1 MIKNDIQL
9 AINNA
14 LKKGIKVELDALRF
28 VMSQIKYEE
37 IAKQK
42 ELTDEEVVTLM
53 QREIK
58 KRKEAVEMF
67 KKGKRDDLVKNEEA
81 QMAAVHKFLPAQLSD
96 EELNKIV
103 DEVIVNVGEDR
114 NMGKIIG
121 LVMSKVKGKADG
133 SAVSSLVRQKLGQ

>member
-1 MIKNDIQL
+1 MIKNEIQL

-14 LKKGIKVELDALRF
+14 LKAGNKVELDALRF
-28 VMSQIKYEE
+28 VISQIKYEE

-53 QREIK
+53 QKEVK

-67 KKGKRDDLVKNEEA
+67 RKGNRADLVENEEA
-81 QMAAVHKFLPAQLSD
+81 QIKAIQKFLPQQLSMQELDKIID
-96 EELNKIV
+96 EIIISAAGDK
-103 DEVIVNVGEDR
+103 

-121 LVMSKVKGKADG
+121 LVMAKTKGKADG
-133 SAVSSLVRQKLGQ
+133 SAVSNLVRQKLC